1 MEKESNKKGMRAV
14 IALVV
19 VILIGVIVLT
29 VAITNMI
36 KETGGGSLKED
47 TTEYTLAGVTNNNE
61 EKSTLINWSETE
73 GDAADNA
80 GGATYGY
87 ISGNTGDNT
96 AGNVGGNTDG
106 NVGGN
111 ADGNNGGNVGNLIGG
126 FIGNLIG
133 GHNGVD
139 ADGNNNG
146 DTDNTVNSKVPTS
159 QNSNSN
165 IEAGDVVTIP
175 TTTKKPGKYDP
186 VAEYEELTK
195 NGDNI
200 LSDHHNNK
208 YIKLVSEKFGVDKE
222 LLVAIYS
229 APDTGNNFVLEFD
242 GKRDKDGNVIKSP
255 DTLKKV
261 YQIDKNKNIA
271 VATGKTTGNIGVSYA
286 EGTLCFNMIKTIVM
300 PQYPEYFTGV
310 ED

>member
-1 MEKESNKKGMRAV
+1 MEKESNQKGMRAV

-19 VILIGVIVLT
+19 VILIGVVVLT
-29 VAITNMI
+29 IAFADMI
-36 KETGGGSLKED
+36 KEKSGVLFKED
-47 TTEYTLAGVTNNNE
+47 TTEYTLAGVTNNTE

-73 GDAADNA
+73 GDTQGANVGYTSGNIGVNIDGNEGGNAGGNEGDNA
-80 GGATYGY
+80 GGNEGGNAGGNDG
-87 ISGNTGDNT
+87 GNTG
-96 AGNVGGNTDG
+96 GLLGGIF
-106 NVGGN
+106 GGLF
-111 ADGNNGGNVGNLIGG
+111 GGVR
-126 FIGNLIG
+126 
-133 GHNGVD
+133 
-139 ADGNNNG
+139 G
-146 DTDNTVNSKVPTS
+146 DTDDTVNTKESTS

-165 IEAGDVVTIP
+165 IEAGDVVTTP
-175 TTTKKPGKYDP
+175 TTAKKSDEYDP
-186 VAEYEELTK
+186 VAEYEKLTK

-229 APDTGNNFVLEFD
+229 TPDTGNNFVLEFD

-255 DTLKKV
+255 DTLTKV
-261 YQIDKNKNIA
+261 YQIDKNKNIV
-271 VATGKTTGNIGVSYA
+271 VATGKVKGNIGVSYA

-310 ED
+310 EK